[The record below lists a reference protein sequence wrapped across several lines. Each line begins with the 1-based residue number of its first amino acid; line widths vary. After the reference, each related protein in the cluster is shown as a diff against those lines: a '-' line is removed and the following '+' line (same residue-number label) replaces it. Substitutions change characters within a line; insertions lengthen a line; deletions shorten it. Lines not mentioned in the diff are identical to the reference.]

1 MRAEEICT
9 HYSEDPSR
17 FAGAVTPPIFQ
28 SSLFTECEGNE
39 GDREGRYAYTRVSNP
54 TTEIV
59 ENKVAALE
67 QGEAAKCF
75 SSGMGAISAAM
86 MHYLKK
92 DSHVVAV
99 ASIYGPAHRFLA
111 EYMKRFG
118 VEVTFVKGTDTEE
131 IEGAIRENT
140 DLIYLESPS
149 TYLFLVQDLS
159 KIAEIAKRHHAAT
172 VIDNTYCTP
181 IFQKPL
187 TFGIDMVVHSA
198 SKYLGGHSDIIGGV
212 VIGRKEEIDQ
222 IAQSERE
229 LFGAVMSPFDSW
241 LMLRGIRT
249 LPVRMKQ
256 HMVNAMEMAAYFQEL
271 PVVKEVIYPWW
282 ETHPQ
287 YELAKKQMTGASGLM
302 SVVFD
307 LPGEQIKRIVRELE
321 FFHRGPSWGGFESL
335 ISPVGADLEQD
346 NETMKKG
353 LVRLH
358 IGLEG
363 ADLLKEDFERAW
375 IINKPRP
382 SFLIYRGSL
391 FLTVPE

>member
-75 SSGMGAISAAM
+75 SFGMGAISAAM

-118 VEVTFVKGTDTEE
+118 VAVTFVKGTDTEE

-187 TFGIDMVVHSA
+187 TLGIDMVVHSA

-212 VIGRKEEIDQ
+212 VIGRKEDIDQ

-256 HMVNAMEMAAYFQEL
+256 HMANAMEMAAYFQEL

-363 ADLLKEDFERAW
+363 ADLLKEDFERAVK
-375 IINKPRP
+375 NV
-382 SFLIYRGSL
+382 LG
-391 FLTVPE
+391 

>member
-118 VEVTFVKGTDTEE
+118 VAVTFVKGTDTEE

-149 TYLFLVQDLS
+149 TYLVLVQDLS

-187 TFGIDMVVHSA
+187 TLGIDMVVHSA

-212 VIGRKEEIDQ
+212 VIGRKEDIDQ

-256 HMVNAMEMAAYFQEL
+256 HMANAMEMAAYFQEL

-363 ADLLKEDFERAW
+363 ADLLKEDFERAVK
-375 IINKPRP
+375 NV
-382 SFLIYRGSL
+382 LG
-391 FLTVPE
+391 

>member
-39 GDREGRYAYTRVSNP
+39 GDRVGRYAYTRVSNP

-67 QGEAAKCF
+67 QGEASKCF

-149 TYLFLVQDLS
+149 TYLFLVQDLA
-159 KIAEIAKRHHAAT
+159 KIAEVAKKHHAAT

-212 VIGRKEEIDQ
+212 VIGRKEDIDQ

-256 HMVNAMEMAAYFQEL
+256 HMANAMEMAAYFQEL

-363 ADLLKEDFERAW
+363 ADLLKEDFERAVK
-375 IINKPRP
+375 NV
-382 SFLIYRGSL
+382 LG
-391 FLTVPE
+391 

>member
-9 HYSEDPSR
+9 HYGEDPAR
-17 FAGAVTPPIFQ
+17 FHGAVNTPIFQ
-28 SSLFTECEGNE
+28 TSLFVDCEGNE
-39 GDREGRYAYTRVSNP
+39 GGLEGRYAYTRVSNP
-54 TTEIV
+54 TTEVV
-59 ENKVAALE
+59 EQKVAALE

-86 MHYLKK
+86 MHYIKE
-92 DSHVVAV
+92 DSHVVAT
-99 ASIYGPAHRFLA
+99 ASIYGPARRFLS

-118 VEVTFVKGTDTEE
+118 IKVTFVSGTDLEE
-131 IEGAIRENT
+131 LEAAVCEQT

-149 TYLFLVQDLS
+149 TYLFLVQNLER
-159 KIAEIAKRHHAAT
+159 IAEIAKKHHAAT
-172 VIDNTYCTP
+172 VIDNTYATP

-187 TFGIDMVVHSA
+187 TMGIDMVVHSA

-212 VIGRKEEIDQ
+212 VAGRREDVEQ
-222 IAQSERE
+222 MAQNERE

-249 LPVRMKQ
+249 LPVRMPQ
-256 HMVNAMEMAAYFQEL
+256 HMKNALEMAAYFQEL
-271 PVVKEVIYPWW
+271 DIVKEVIYPCWN
-282 ETHPQ
+282 THPQ
-287 YELAKKQMTGASGLM
+287 YELAKRQMTGASGLM

-307 LPGEQIKRIVRELE
+307 LPGEQIHRIVEALE
-321 FFHRGPSWGGFESL
+321 FFYSGPSWGGYESL
-335 ISPVGADLEQD
+335 ASPVGADLERD

-363 ADLLKEDFERAW
+363 ADLLKEDFERAV
-375 IINKPRP
+375 KHV
-382 SFLIYRGSL
+382 LGRGVSL
-391 FLTVPE
+391 G

>member
-1 MRAEEICT
+1 M
-9 HYSEDPSR
+9 
-17 FAGAVTPPIFQ
+17 
-28 SSLFTECEGNE
+28 
-39 GDREGRYAYTRVSNP
+39 
-54 TTEIV
+54 
-59 ENKVAALE
+59 
-67 QGEAAKCF
+67 
-75 SSGMGAISAAM
+75 
-86 MHYLKK
+86 
-92 DSHVVAV
+92 
-99 ASIYGPAHRFLA
+99 
-111 EYMKRFG
+111 
-118 VEVTFVKGTDTEE
+118 
-131 IEGAIRENT
+131 
-140 DLIYLESPS
+140 IYLESPS

-187 TFGIDMVVHSA
+187 TLGIDMVVHSA

-212 VIGRKEEIDQ
+212 VIGRKEDIDQ

-256 HMVNAMEMAAYFQEL
+256 HMANAMEMAAYFQEL

-363 ADLLKEDFERAW
+363 ADLLKEDFERAVK
-375 IINKPRP
+375 NV
-382 SFLIYRGSL
+382 LG
-391 FLTVPE
+391 

>member
-118 VEVTFVKGTDTEE
+118 VAVTFVKGTDTEE

-187 TFGIDMVVHSA
+187 TLGIDMVVHSA

-212 VIGRKEEIDQ
+212 VIGRKEDIDQ

-256 HMVNAMEMAAYFQEL
+256 HMANAMEMAAYFQEL

-363 ADLLKEDFERAW
+363 ADLLKEDFERAVK
-375 IINKPRP
+375 NV
-382 SFLIYRGSL
+382 LG
-391 FLTVPE
+391 

>member
-159 KIAEIAKRHHAAT
+159 KTAEIAKRHHAAT

-363 ADLLKEDFERAW
+363 ADLLKEDFERAVK
-375 IINKPRP
+375 NV
-382 SFLIYRGSL
+382 LG
-391 FLTVPE
+391 

>member
-118 VEVTFVKGTDTEE
+118 VAVTFVKGTDTEE

-187 TFGIDMVVHSA
+187 TLGIDMVVHSA

-212 VIGRKEEIDQ
+212 VMGRKEDIDQ

-256 HMVNAMEMAAYFQEL
+256 HMANAMEMAAYFQEL

-363 ADLLKEDFERAW
+363 ADLLKEDFERAVK
-375 IINKPRP
+375 NV
-382 SFLIYRGSL
+382 LG
-391 FLTVPE
+391 

>member
-335 ISPVGADLEQD
+335 ISPVGADLEQY

-363 ADLLKEDFERAW
+363 ADLLKEDFERAVK
-375 IINKPRP
+375 NV
-382 SFLIYRGSL
+382 LG
-391 FLTVPE
+391 

>member
-1 MRAEEICT
+1 
-9 HYSEDPSR
+9 
-17 FAGAVTPPIFQ
+17 
-28 SSLFTECEGNE
+28 
-39 GDREGRYAYTRVSNP
+39 
-54 TTEIV
+54 
-59 ENKVAALE
+59 
-67 QGEAAKCF
+67 
-75 SSGMGAISAAM
+75 
-86 MHYLKK
+86 
-92 DSHVVAV
+92 
-99 ASIYGPAHRFLA
+99 
-111 EYMKRFG
+111 MKRFG
-118 VEVTFVKGTDTEE
+118 VAVTFVKGTDTEE

-187 TFGIDMVVHSA
+187 TLGIDMVVHSA

-212 VIGRKEEIDQ
+212 VIGRKEDIDQ

-256 HMVNAMEMAAYFQEL
+256 HMANAMEMAAYFQEL

-363 ADLLKEDFERAW
+363 ADLLKEDFERAVK
-375 IINKPRP
+375 NV
-382 SFLIYRGSL
+382 LG
-391 FLTVPE
+391 

>member
-118 VEVTFVKGTDTEE
+118 VAVTFVKGTDTEE

-187 TFGIDMVVHSA
+187 TLGIDMVVHSA

-212 VIGRKEEIDQ
+212 VIGRKEDIDQ

-256 HMVNAMEMAAYFQEL
+256 HMANAMEMAAYFQEL

-335 ISPVGADLEQD
+335 ISPVGADLAQD
-346 NETMKKG
+346 PETMKKG

-363 ADLLKEDFERAW
+363 ADLLKEDFERAVK
-375 IINKPRP
+375 NV
-382 SFLIYRGSL
+382 LG
-391 FLTVPE
+391 

>member
-149 TYLFLVQDLS
+149 TYLFLVQDLA
-159 KIAEIAKRHHAAT
+159 KIAEIAKKHHAAT

-212 VIGRKEEIDQ
+212 VIGRKEDIDQ

-321 FFHRGPSWGGFESL
+321 FFHRGPSFESL

-363 ADLLKEDFERAW
+363 ADLLKEDFERAVK
-375 IINKPRP
+375 NV
-382 SFLIYRGSL
+382 LG
-391 FLTVPE
+391 

>member
-149 TYLFLVQDLS
+149 TYLFLVQDLA

-187 TFGIDMVVHSA
+187 TLGIDMVVHSA

-363 ADLLKEDFERAW
+363 ADLLKEDFERAVK
-375 IINKPRP
+375 NV
-382 SFLIYRGSL
+382 LG
-391 FLTVPE
+391 

>member
-9 HYSEDPSR
+9 HYGEDPAR
-17 FAGAVTPPIFQ
+17 FHGAVNTPIFQ
-28 SSLFTECEGNE
+28 TSLFVDCEGNE
-39 GDREGRYAYTRVSNP
+39 GGLEGRYAYTRVSNP
-54 TTEIV
+54 TTEVV
-59 ENKVAALE
+59 EQKVAALE

-86 MHYLKK
+86 MHYIKE
-92 DSHVVAV
+92 DSHVVAT
-99 ASIYGPAHRFLA
+99 ASIYGPSRRFLS

-118 VEVTFVKGTDTEE
+118 IKVTFVSGTDPEE
-131 IEGAIRENT
+131 LEAAVCEQT

-149 TYLFLVQDLS
+149 TYLFLVQNLER
-159 KIAEIAKRHHAAT
+159 IAEIAKKHHAAT
-172 VIDNTYCTP
+172 VIDNTYATP

-187 TFGIDMVVHSA
+187 TMGIDMVVHSA

-212 VIGRKEEIDQ
+212 VVGRREDVEQ
-222 IAQSERE
+222 MAQNERE

-249 LPVRMKQ
+249 LPVRMRQ
-256 HMVNAMEMAAYFQEL
+256 HMKNALEMAAYFQEL
-271 PVVKEVIYPWW
+271 DIVKEVIYPCWD
-282 ETHPQ
+282 THPQ
-287 YELAKKQMTGASGLM
+287 YELAKRQMTGASGLM

-307 LPGEQIKRIVRELE
+307 LPGEQIHRIVEALE
-321 FFHRGPSWGGFESL
+321 FFYRGPSWGGYESL
-335 ISPVGADLEQD
+335 ASPVGADLERD

-363 ADLLKEDFERAW
+363 ADLLKEDFERAV
-375 IINKPRP
+375 KHV
-382 SFLIYRGSL
+382 LGRGVSL
-391 FLTVPE
+391 G

>member
-118 VEVTFVKGTDTEE
+118 VAVTFVKGTDTEE

-149 TYLFLVQDLS
+149 TYLFLVQDLA
-159 KIAEIAKRHHAAT
+159 KIAEIAKKHHAAT

-187 TFGIDMVVHSA
+187 TLGIDMVVHSA

-212 VIGRKEEIDQ
+212 VIGRKEDIDQ

-256 HMVNAMEMAAYFQEL
+256 HMANAMEMAAYFQEL

-363 ADLLKEDFERAW
+363 ADLLKEDFERAVK
-375 IINKPRP
+375 NV
-382 SFLIYRGSL
+382 LG
-391 FLTVPE
+391 

>member
-149 TYLFLVQDLS
+149 TYLFLVQDLA
-159 KIAEIAKRHHAAT
+159 KIAEVAKKHHAAT

-212 VIGRKEEIDQ
+212 VIGRKEDIDQ

-249 LPVRMKQ
+249 LPVRMMQ
-256 HMVNAMEMAAYFQEL
+256 HMANAMEMAAYFQEL

-363 ADLLKEDFERAW
+363 ADLLKEDFERAVK
-375 IINKPRP
+375 NV
-382 SFLIYRGSL
+382 LG
-391 FLTVPE
+391 

>member
-9 HYSEDPSR
+9 HYGEDPAR
-17 FAGAVTPPIFQ
+17 FHGAVNTPIFQ
-28 SSLFTECEGNE
+28 TSLFVDCEGNE
-39 GDREGRYAYTRVSNP
+39 GGLEGRYAYTRVSNP
-54 TTEIV
+54 TTEVV
-59 ENKVAALE
+59 EQKVAALE

-86 MHYLKK
+86 MHYIKE
-92 DSHVVAV
+92 DSHVVAT
-99 ASIYGPAHRFLA
+99 ASIYGPARRFLS

-118 VEVTFVKGTDTEE
+118 IKVTFVSGTDPEE
-131 IEGAIRENT
+131 LEAAVCEQT

-149 TYLFLVQDLS
+149 TYLFLVQNLER
-159 KIAEIAKRHHAAT
+159 IAEIAKKHHAAT
-172 VIDNTYCTP
+172 VIDNTYATP

-187 TFGIDMVVHSA
+187 TMGIDMVVHSA

-212 VIGRKEEIDQ
+212 VAGRREDVEQ
-222 IAQSERE
+222 MAQNERE

-249 LPVRMKQ
+249 LPVRMPQ
-256 HMVNAMEMAAYFQEL
+256 HMKNALEMAAYFQEL
-271 PVVKEVIYPWW
+271 DIVKEVIYPCWN
-282 ETHPQ
+282 THPQ
-287 YELAKKQMTGASGLM
+287 YELAKRQMTGASGLM

-307 LPGEQIKRIVRELE
+307 LPGEQIHRIVEALE
-321 FFHRGPSWGGFESL
+321 FFYRGPSWGGYESL
-335 ISPVGADLEQD
+335 ASPVGADLERD

-363 ADLLKEDFERAW
+363 ADLLKEDFERAV
-375 IINKPRP
+375 KHV
-382 SFLIYRGSL
+382 LGRGVSL
-391 FLTVPE
+391 G

>member
-17 FAGAVTPPIFQ
+17 FAGAVTLPIFQ

-363 ADLLKEDFERAW
+363 ADLLKEDFERAVK
-375 IINKPRP
+375 NV
-382 SFLIYRGSL
+382 LG
-391 FLTVPE
+391 

>member
-9 HYSEDPSR
+9 HYGEDPAR
-17 FAGAVTPPIFQ
+17 FHGAVNTPIFQ
-28 SSLFTECEGNE
+28 TSLFVDCEGNE
-39 GDREGRYAYTRVSNP
+39 GGLEGRYAYTRVSNP
-54 TTEIV
+54 TTEVV
-59 ENKVAALE
+59 EQKVAALE

-86 MHYLKK
+86 MHYIKE
-92 DSHVVAV
+92 DSHVVAT
-99 ASIYGPAHRFLA
+99 ASIYAPARRFLS

-118 VEVTFVKGTDTEE
+118 IKVTFVSGTDPEE
-131 IEGAIRENT
+131 LEAAVCEQT

-149 TYLFLVQDLS
+149 TYLFLVQDLER
-159 KIAEIAKRHHAAT
+159 IAEIAKKHHAAT
-172 VIDNTYCTP
+172 VIDNTYATP

-187 TFGIDMVVHSA
+187 TMGIDMVVHSA

-212 VIGRKEEIDQ
+212 VVGRREDVEQ
-222 IAQSERE
+222 MAQNERE

-249 LPVRMKQ
+249 LPVRMRQ
-256 HMVNAMEMAAYFQEL
+256 HMKNALEMAAYFQEL
-271 PVVKEVIYPWW
+271 DIVKEVIYPCWN
-282 ETHPQ
+282 THPQ
-287 YELAKKQMTGASGLM
+287 YELAKRQMPGASGLM

-307 LPGEQIKRIVRELE
+307 LPGEQIHRIVEALE
-321 FFHRGPSWGGFESL
+321 FFYRGPSWGGYESL
-335 ISPVGADLEQD
+335 ASPVGADLERD

-363 ADLLKEDFERAW
+363 ADLLKEDFERAV
-375 IINKPRP
+375 KHV
-382 SFLIYRGSL
+382 LGRGVSL
-391 FLTVPE
+391 G

>member
-118 VEVTFVKGTDTEE
+118 VAVTFVKGTDTEE

-149 TYLFLVQDLS
+149 TYLFLVQDLA
-159 KIAEIAKRHHAAT
+159 KIAEVAKKHHAAT

-187 TFGIDMVVHSA
+187 TLGIDMVVHSA

-212 VIGRKEEIDQ
+212 VIGRKEDIDQ

-256 HMVNAMEMAAYFQEL
+256 HMANAMEMAAYFQEL

-363 ADLLKEDFERAW
+363 ADLLKEDFERAVK
-375 IINKPRP
+375 NV
-382 SFLIYRGSL
+382 LG
-391 FLTVPE
+391 

>member
-118 VEVTFVKGTDTEE
+118 VAVTFVKGTDTEE

-149 TYLFLVQDLS
+149 TYLFLVQDLA
-159 KIAEIAKRHHAAT
+159 KIAEIAKKHHAAT

-212 VIGRKEEIDQ
+212 VIGRKEDIDQ

-363 ADLLKEDFERAW
+363 ADLLKEDFERAVK
-375 IINKPRP
+375 NV
-382 SFLIYRGSL
+382 LG
-391 FLTVPE
+391 

>member
-1 MRAEEICT
+1 MKAEEICT
-9 HYSEDPSR
+9 HYGENPSR

-39 GDREGRYAYTRVSNP
+39 GGREGRYAYTRVSNP

-99 ASIYGPAHRFLA
+99 ASIYGPAHRFL
-111 EYMKRFG
+111 EDYMKRFG
-118 VEVTFVKGTDTEE
+118 VEVTFVKGTDTQEL
-131 IEGAIRENT
+131 EGAMRENT

-149 TYLFLVQDLS
+149 TYLFLVQDLK
-159 KIAEIAKRHHAAT
+159 KISEIAKKHHAAT

-181 IFQKPL
+181 VFQKPL
-187 TFGIDMVVHSA
+187 TMGIDMVVHSA

-212 VIGRKEEIDQ
+212 VIGRSEDISQ
-222 IAQSERE
+222 VAQNERE

-249 LPVRMKQ
+249 LPVRMK
-256 HMVNAMEMAAYFQEL
+256 
-271 PVVKEVIYPWW
+271 PVSY
-282 ETHPQ
+282 THLDV
-287 YELAKKQMTGASGLM
+287 Y
-302 SVVFD
+302 
-307 LPGEQIKRIVRELE
+307 KRQV
-321 FFHRGPSWGGFESL
+321 
-335 ISPVGADLEQD
+335 
-346 NETMKKG
+346 
-353 LVRLH
+353 
-358 IGLEG
+358 
-363 ADLLKEDFERAW
+363 
-375 IINKPRP
+375 
-382 SFLIYRGSL
+382 
-391 FLTVPE
+391 

>member
-99 ASIYGPAHRFLA
+99 ASIYGTAHRFLA

-118 VEVTFVKGTDTEE
+118 VAVTFVKGTDTEE

-187 TFGIDMVVHSA
+187 TLGIDMVVHSA

-212 VIGRKEEIDQ
+212 VIGRKEDIDQ

-256 HMVNAMEMAAYFQEL
+256 HMANAMEMAAYFQEL

-363 ADLLKEDFERAW
+363 ADLLKEDFERAVK
-375 IINKPRP
+375 NV
-382 SFLIYRGSL
+382 LG
-391 FLTVPE
+391 

>member
-9 HYSEDPSR
+9 HYGENPSR

-67 QGEAAKCF
+67 EGEAAKCF

-86 MHYLKK
+86 MHYLKN

-131 IEGAIRENT
+131 IEAAMRENT

-149 TYLFLVQDLS
+149 TYLFLVQDLAE
-159 KIAEIAKRHHAAT
+159 IAAIAKRHHAAT

-181 IFQKPL
+181 VFQKPL

-198 SKYLGGHSDIIGGV
+198 SKYLGGHSDIIGGA
-212 VIGRKEEIDQ
+212 VIGRREDINAV
-222 IAQSERE
+222 AQSERE

-241 LMLRGIRT
+241 LMLRGMRT

-256 HMVNAMEMAAYFQEL
+256 HMANALEMAAYFQKMD
-271 PVVKEVIYPWW
+271 VVKEVIYPWW

-307 LPGEQIKRIVRELE
+307 LPGEQIRKIVRELE
-321 FFHRGPSWGGFESL
+321 FFHAGPSWGGFESL
-335 ISPVGADLEQD
+335 ISPVGADLDQD

-363 ADLLKEDFERAW
+363 ADLLKEDFERAV
-375 IINKPRP
+375 KHV
-382 SFLIYRGSL
+382 LG
-391 FLTVPE
+391 

>member
-67 QGEAAKCF
+67 QGGAAKCF

-149 TYLFLVQDLS
+149 TYLFLVQDLA
-159 KIAEIAKRHHAAT
+159 KIAEIAKKHHAAT

-212 VIGRKEEIDQ
+212 VIGRKEDIDQ

-363 ADLLKEDFERAW
+363 ADLLKEDFERAVK
-375 IINKPRP
+375 NV
-382 SFLIYRGSL
+382 LG
-391 FLTVPE
+391 

>member
-131 IEGAIRENT
+131 IEGVIRENT

-149 TYLFLVQDLS
+149 TYLFLVQDVS
-159 KIAEIAKRHHAAT
+159 KIAEIAKRHHVAT

-212 VIGRKEEIDQ
+212 VIGRKEDIDQ

-363 ADLLKEDFERAW
+363 ADLLKEDFERAVK
-375 IINKPRP
+375 NV
-382 SFLIYRGSL
+382 LG
-391 FLTVPE
+391 

>member
-118 VEVTFVKGTDTEE
+118 VAVTFVKGTDTEE

-187 TFGIDMVVHSA
+187 TLGIDMVVHSA

-212 VIGRKEEIDQ
+212 VIGRKEDIDQ

-256 HMVNAMEMAAYFQEL
+256 HMANAMEMAAYFQEL

-321 FFHRGPSWGGFESL
+321 FFHRGPSWGGSESL

-363 ADLLKEDFERAW
+363 ADLLKEDFERAVK
-375 IINKPRP
+375 NV
-382 SFLIYRGSL
+382 LG
-391 FLTVPE
+391 

>member
-99 ASIYGPAHRFLA
+99 ASIYGPAHRYLA

-118 VEVTFVKGTDTEE
+118 EEVTFVKGTDTEE

-149 TYLFLVQDLS
+149 TYLFLVQDMS

-363 ADLLKEDFERAW
+363 ADLLKEDFERAVK
-375 IINKPRP
+375 NV
-382 SFLIYRGSL
+382 LG
-391 FLTVPE
+391 

>member
-118 VEVTFVKGTDTEE
+118 VEVALVKGTDTVE

-363 ADLLKEDFERAW
+363 ADLLKEDFERAVK
-375 IINKPRP
+375 NV
-382 SFLIYRGSL
+382 LG
-391 FLTVPE
+391 

>member
-149 TYLFLVQDLS
+149 TYLFLVQDLA
-159 KIAEIAKRHHAAT
+159 KIAEVAKKHHAAT

-287 YELAKKQMTGASGLM
+287 YELAKKQMTGASGLV

-335 ISPVGADLEQD
+335 ISPVGADLEQN

-363 ADLLKEDFERAW
+363 ADLLKEDFERAVK
-375 IINKPRP
+375 NV
-382 SFLIYRGSL
+382 LG
-391 FLTVPE
+391 

>member
-1 MRAEEICT
+1 MRSEEICT

-149 TYLFLVQDLS
+149 TYLFLVQDLA

-212 VIGRKEEIDQ
+212 VIGRKEDIDQ

-256 HMVNAMEMAAYFQEL
+256 HMANAMEMAAYFQEL

-363 ADLLKEDFERAW
+363 ADLLKEDFERAVK
-375 IINKPRP
+375 NV
-382 SFLIYRGSL
+382 LG
-391 FLTVPE
+391 

>member
-99 ASIYGPAHRFLA
+99 ASMYGPAHRFLA

-363 ADLLKEDFERAW
+363 ADLLKEDFERAVK
-375 IINKPRP
+375 NV
-382 SFLIYRGSL
+382 LG
-391 FLTVPE
+391 

>member
-172 VIDNTYCTP
+172 VIANTYCTP

-363 ADLLKEDFERAW
+363 ADLLKEDFERAVK
-375 IINKPRP
+375 NV
-382 SFLIYRGSL
+382 LG
-391 FLTVPE
+391 

>member
-118 VEVTFVKGTDTEE
+118 VAVTFVKGTDTEE

-149 TYLFLVQDLS
+149 TYLFLVQDLA

-187 TFGIDMVVHSA
+187 TLGIDMVVHSA

-212 VIGRKEEIDQ
+212 VIGRKEDIDQ

-256 HMVNAMEMAAYFQEL
+256 HMANAMEMAAYFQEL

-363 ADLLKEDFERAW
+363 ADLLKEDFERAVK
-375 IINKPRP
+375 NV
-382 SFLIYRGSL
+382 LG
-391 FLTVPE
+391 

>member
-149 TYLFLVQDLS
+149 TYLFLVQDLA

-187 TFGIDMVVHSA
+187 TLGIDMVVHSA

-307 LPGEQIKRIVRELE
+307 LPGEQIKGIVRELE

-363 ADLLKEDFERAW
+363 ADLLKEDFERAVK
-375 IINKPRP
+375 NV
-382 SFLIYRGSL
+382 LG
-391 FLTVPE
+391 

>member
-149 TYLFLVQDLS
+149 TYLFLVQDLA
-159 KIAEIAKRHHAAT
+159 KIAEVAKKHHAAT

-187 TFGIDMVVHSA
+187 TLGIDMVVHSA

-212 VIGRKEEIDQ
+212 VIGRKEDIDQ

-256 HMVNAMEMAAYFQEL
+256 HMANAMEMAAYFQEL

-363 ADLLKEDFERAW
+363 ADLLKEDFERAVK
-375 IINKPRP
+375 NV
-382 SFLIYRGSL
+382 LG
-391 FLTVPE
+391 

>member
-118 VEVTFVKGTDTEE
+118 VAVTFVKGTDTEE

-187 TFGIDMVVHSA
+187 TLGIDMVVHSA

-212 VIGRKEEIDQ
+212 VIGRKEDIDQ

-256 HMVNAMEMAAYFQEL
+256 YMANAMEMAAYFQEL

-363 ADLLKEDFERAW
+363 ADLLKEDFERAVK
-375 IINKPRP
+375 NV
-382 SFLIYRGSL
+382 LG
-391 FLTVPE
+391 